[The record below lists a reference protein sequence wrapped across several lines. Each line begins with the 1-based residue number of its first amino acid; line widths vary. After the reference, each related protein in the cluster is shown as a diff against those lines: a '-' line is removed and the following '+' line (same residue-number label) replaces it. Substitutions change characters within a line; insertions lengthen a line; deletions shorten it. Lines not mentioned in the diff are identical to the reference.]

1 MDDKLVAAVFTL
13 VGVVFATLVQVA
25 FQFYRDRKQ
34 KEEAFRIERIAF
46 EYDNDRTR
54 ASFMAERVARDL
66 LSYPKANYRTFRIM
80 RHHIGGFEDDEL
92 RQILVRA
99 GSIRTYVENWP

>member
-80 RHHIGGFEDDEL
+80 RHHIGGFGDDEL

-99 GSIRTYVENWP
+99 GAIRTYVENWP